1 VRGFEIVLALVVVA
15 TVVAALAD
23 RLRAPAPSLLVIAGL
38 AIGTIPGVP
47 DVQLRPEV
55 VAIGVLPPLLYAA
68 AADVA
73 VSELRRVLGSVSAL
87 AVGLVAASAVA
98 VAFVTHA
105 MFPQVSLAAAF
116 VLGAVLA
123 STDPIAVSALAR
135 SMHLPP
141 RLLALVQGESLL
153 NDATSLVL
161 FRVAIRLATA
171 GAGVSLLGAS
181 WQFVRL
187 GGGGALIGFGCAL
200 VVGRLRSRIHDPVLE
215 TVTALVV
222 PYAVYVAAEALGT
235 SGVTAVVIAGL
246 HLGERERGTGLSSGP
261 TRLQIAN
268 VYAVV
273 QFLLESVI
281 FAIIGLELPAVVR
294 RLDGADRHFVTGAL
308 VVIAVVVGVRV
319 LWVYPAT
326 YLPHWLRKPRVSG
339 GDAPRWQVPMVISW
353 AGTRGVVPLA
363 AALSIP
369 LTVSGQPFP
378 HRDLILV
385 LTTSCILVT
394 LVVQGLTL
402 EPMVRRLGVSDDP
415 AGRVRDE
422 ALARNAA
429 TQAALARLDE
439 LVDLE
444 AAPDVVAARLRSEL
458 QLQLER
464 TQSAL
469 NATDNAPDSAPDAD
483 QEETAYRAIR
493 RDLLTAEAAE
503 LMRLRVEGLISESAR
518 RRVQRNLD
526 IRETGLGDTDG

>member
-1 VRGFEIVLALVVVA
+1 MRGFEIVLALVVVA

-38 AIGTIPGVP
+38 AIGSIPGVP
-47 DVQLRPEV
+47 DVHLSPEI
-55 VAIGVLPPLLYAA
+55 VAVGVLPPLLYAA

-73 VSELRRVLGSVSAL
+73 VSELRSVLGSVSAL

-105 MFPQVSLAAAF
+105 MFPQISLATAF

-135 SMHLPP
+135 RMHLPP

-161 FRVAIRLATA
+161 FRVAISLATA
-171 GAGVSLLGAS
+171 GAGVSVFGTS

-187 GGGGALIGFGCAL
+187 GGGGALVGFVGAHL
-200 VVGRLRSRIHDPVLE
+200 VGRLRRRIHDPVLE
-215 TVTALVV
+215 TVTALVM

-235 SGVTAVVIAGL
+235 SGVTAVVLAGL
-246 HLGERERGTGLSSGP
+246 HLGERERGPDLSSGP
-261 TRLQIAN
+261 TRLQIAS

-281 FAIIGLELPAVVR
+281 FAIIGLQLPAVVR
-294 RLDGADRHFVTGAL
+294 RLDGADRNFVGGAL
-308 VVIAVVVGVRV
+308 VVVAVVVGVRM
-319 LWVYPAT
+319 LWVYPGA
-326 YLPHWLRKPRVSG
+326 YLPYWLRRPRD
-339 GDAPRWQVPMVISW
+339 GDAQRPTWRVPMVISW

-394 LVVQGLTL
+394 LVGQGLTL
-402 EPMVRRLGVSDDP
+402 EPLVRRLGVTDDP

-422 ALARNAA
+422 AIARHAA
-429 TQAALARLDE
+429 ARAALARLDE
-439 LVDLE
+439 MVDLE
-444 AAPDVVAARLRSEL
+444 AAPAVVAARLRIEL
-458 QLQLER
+458 QHQLER
-464 TQSAL
+464 TQNAL
-469 NATDNAPDSAPDAD
+469 DAADPVPGGTAEEAT
-483 QEETAYRAIR
+483 YRAIR
-493 RDLLTAEAAE
+493 RDLLAVEAAE
-503 LMRLRVEGLISESAR
+503 LMRLRTEGLISETAR
-518 RRVQRNLD
+518 RRVQRHLD
-526 IRETGLGDTDG
+526 IREAGLGG

>member
-1 VRGFEIVLALVVVA
+1 MRGFEIVLALVVAA
-15 TVVAALAD
+15 TIVAALAE
-23 RLRAPAPSLLVIAGL
+23 RWRTPAPSLLVIAGL
-38 AIGTIPGVP
+38 AIGAIPGVP
-47 DVQLRPEV
+47 AVQLRPEI

-73 VSELRRVLGSVSAL
+73 VSELRSVLGSVSTL

-98 VAFVTHA
+98 VAFVAHA
-105 MFPQVSLAAAF
+105 LFPQLSLAAAF

-135 SMHLPP
+135 RMHLPP

-161 FRVAIRLATA
+161 FRVAISLATA
-171 GAGVSLLGAS
+171 GAGVSMLGAS

-187 GGGGALIGFGCAL
+187 GGGGALVGLGCAYL
-200 VVGRLRSRIHDPVLE
+200 VGALRRRIHDPVIE

-222 PYAVYVAAEALGT
+222 PYAIYVAAEAIGT
-235 SGVTAVVIAGL
+235 SGVTAVVLAGL
-246 HLGERERGTGLSSGP
+246 YLGERERGTDLSSGP
-261 TRLQIAN
+261 TRLQVAN

-281 FAIIGLELPAVVR
+281 FAVIGLELPAVVR
-294 RLDGADRHFVTGAL
+294 RLDGADRHFVLGAL
-308 VVIAVVVGVRV
+308 AVVAVVIAVRM

-326 YLPHWLRKPRVSG
+326 YLPHWLHRASG
-339 GDAPRWQVPMVISW
+339 DEVPSWTVPTVISW

-369 LTVSGQPFP
+369 LTVAGHPFP

-402 EPMVRRLGVSDDP
+402 EPLVRRLGVTDDLTER
-415 AGRVRDE
+415 ARHE
-422 ALARNAA
+422 AVARHAA
-429 TQAALARLDE
+429 TRAALARLDE

-444 AAPDVVAARLRSEL
+444 AAPEVVAARLRSEL
-458 QLQLER
+458 QQQLDR
-464 TQSAL
+464 TRSAQ
-469 NATDNAPDSAPDAD
+469 NGATPDATLA
-483 QEETAYRAIR
+483 EATYRAIR
-493 RDLLTAEAAE
+493 RDLLAAEAAE
-503 LMRLRVEGLISESAR
+503 LLRLRAQGVISEAAR
-518 RRVQRNLD
+518 RKVQRSLD
-526 IRETGLGDTDG
+526 IRETGLG